1 MYCKSIVIIKFRDAT
16 ILHYVRTITVSKSMT
31 LSISYSLLLLTEGRS
46 VPATDHLSSNSLVIT
61 LTIEV

>member
-1 MYCKSIVIIKFRDAT
+1 M